1 MRSSE
6 RGRSDTLIE
15 HSIRDKVVVV
25 TGTSSGNGKAM
36 ALLLAEKG
44 ARLVLT
50 ARRTGLL
57 EATAREAEDRGAP
70 EVLVVPCDVTKREQ
84 VEAVAEA
91 TLARWGRIDAWVNN
105 AGVIGWSL
113 FEDTTE
119 EEFRRMLEVNLM
131 GAVYGTWAALP
142 AMRRQGSG
150 VIVNIA
156 SMASLV
162 ALPVGSAY
170 SASKAGLF
178 AFGDAL
184 RRELRGSGIRVC
196 QVLPTGVNTAGF
208 FHQRTRGFRLSKRIA
223 PLLQDPGTVAQAV
236 VRCLERPGTRNIP
249 LGVQGKAALAVG
261 ALAPRLVDLV
271 SGLVTRLVEKGGEV
285 TSPMDNLFGP
295 SSAGHD
301 VRGRGKRSDYDATPY
316 LEEDRYGSTALGQR
330 LLALGEL
337 GPEGVTTVKT
347 KKGTLAVGVSNGEP
361 FAVSNVCRH
370 QLAALG
376 RGRVL
381 SDGSL
386 QCPWHRSRFDV
397 RTGEMVSGPKGRI
410 FGFGPYSRFVKAY
423 ACLGPL
429 RLKRYPVMEEDGV
442 LYLPADL
449 ATGPPPGEVGGGRR
463 FPPPGDHGQPR

>member
-1 MRSSE
+1 M
-6 RGRSDTLIE
+6 IE

-131 GAVYGTWAALP
+131 GAVYGAWAALP
-142 AMRRQGSG
+142 AMRHGGGG

-196 QVLPTGVNTAGF
+196 QVLPVGVNTAGF
-208 FHQRTRGFRLSKRIA
+208 FHQRTRGFRLSKRVA
-223 PLLQDPGTVAQAV
+223 PLLQNPETVAKSV
-236 VRCLERPGTRNIP
+236 VRCLERPGTRNVP
-249 LGVQGKAALAVG
+249 LGLQGKAVFAVG
-261 ALAPRLVDLV
+261 ALAPRLVDLFGGFV
-271 SGLVTRLVEKGGEV
+271 ARFVEKGGGI
-285 TSPMDNLFGP
+285 TSPMDNLFEP

-301 VRGRGKRSDYDATPY
+301 IRGTGQRSD
-316 LEEDRYGSTALGQR
+316 EDHAPHLDR
-330 LLALGEL
+330 
-337 GPEGVTTVKT
+337 
-347 KKGTLAVGVSNGEP
+347 
-361 FAVSNVCRH
+361 
-370 QLAALG
+370 
-376 RGRVL
+376 
-381 SDGSL
+381 
-386 QCPWHRSRFDV
+386 RSR
-397 RTGEMVSGPKGRI
+397 
-410 FGFGPYSRFVKAY
+410 
-423 ACLGPL
+423 
-429 RLKRYPVMEEDGV
+429 
-442 LYLPADL
+442 
-449 ATGPPPGEVGGGRR
+449 
-463 FPPPGDHGQPR
+463 

>member
-1 MRSSE
+1 MTE
-6 RGRSDTLIE
+6 Q
-15 HSIRDKVVVV
+15 SIRGKVVVV
-25 TGTSSGNGKAM
+25 TGTSGGNGKAM

-44 ARLVLT
+44 ARLVLA
-50 ARRTGLL
+50 ARRAELL
-57 EATAREAEDRGAP
+57 EATAREAEARGAP
-70 EVLVVPCDVTKREQ
+70 EVLAIPCDVTEREQ
-84 VEAVAEA
+84 VEAVAKA
-91 TLARWGRIDAWVNN
+91 ALARWGRIDAWVNN

-131 GAVYGTWAALP
+131 GAVYGAWAALP

-162 ALPVGSAY
+162 ALPIGSAY
-170 SASKAGLF
+170 SASKAALF
-178 AFGDAL
+178 AFGDSL

-223 PLLQDPGTVAQAV
+223 PLLQDPETVAQAV

-249 LGVQGKAALAVG
+249 LGVQGKAALIVG
-261 ALAPRLVDLV
+261 ALAPCLVDLMGGIV
-271 SGLVTRLVEKGGEV
+271 ARLVEKDGEV
-285 TSPMDNLFGP
+285 TSPMDNLFEP

-301 VRGRGKRSDYDATPY
+301 VRGRGRRSDYDATPY
-316 LEEDRYGSTALGQR
+316 LDQDRYGSTALAQR
-330 LLALGEL
+330 LLALSEL

-347 KKGTLAVGVSNGEP
+347 KKGTLAVGVSEGEP

-397 RTGEMVSGPKGRI
+397 RTGEMVSGPQGRI
-410 FGFGPYSRFVKAY
+410 FGFRPYSDFVKAY
-423 ACLGPL
+423 ACLKPL
-429 RLKRYPVMEEDGV
+429 RLKRYPVVEEGGV
-442 LYLPADL
+442 VYLRADV
-449 ATGPPPGEVGGGRR
+449 ATGPPPGEVGGDRR
-463 FPPPGDHGQPR
+463 FPPPGEHGQPR